1 MTRSHTRVPACL
13 VPGHRFWLAAIVG
26 WLGPAPGA
34 AQTPDLQQF
43 DWQAEAQA
51 LHFTVAFNAPARW
64 RVTDEL
70 LQHKRFYLDF
80 FGLDG
85 PAEPQAWSLNHAN
98 IFHVKRIHY
107 PDQRVLR
114 FVFYTRRRDV
124 LFTVNPTDERNFL
137 VRVFTSS
144 SKPLIVIDPG
154 HGGTR
159 SMGARTS
166 QKIDGRHRY
175 EKNIVLDISN
185 KLKGLID
192 RDPDVEAFMTRTR
205 DEYVSLARRI
215 ELANEVGG
223 AVFVSIHLN
232 AQSNSRKTARGFEL
246 YFLSDGDK
254 ETDRMLLAL
263 ENDEAISLDEPTSGR
278 DDLREIL
285 RGLAD
290 DKLKERQAQSEELA
304 VTIDQLF
311 MGVGPFRRHHR
322 GVKSAPFRVL
332 MNYRMPAVLIECGFI
347 DHPADAREL
356 LKPAIQGRIANLILQ
371 GVKRYLKR
379 SDASSTRQS
388 MRGG

>member
-1 MTRSHTRVPACL
+1 MTRSHTRVPTCL
-13 VPGHRFWLAAIVG
+13 VPGNRFWLAAIVG
-26 WLGPAPGA
+26 WLGPTAWA

-43 DWQAEAQA
+43 DWQAKAQA
-51 LHFTVAFNAPARW
+51 LHFTVAFNAPAQW

-85 PAEPQAWSLNHAN
+85 PTEPQTWSLNHAN

-114 FVFYTRRRDV
+114 FVFYTQRRDV
-124 LFTVNPTDERNFL
+124 LFTVNPTDERTFL

-144 SKPLIVIDPG
+144 YKPLIVIDPG

-166 QKIDGRHRY
+166 QKIGGRHRY
-175 EKNIVLDISN
+175 EKNLVLDISN

-192 RDPDVEAFMTRTR
+192 RDPGVEAFLTRTR

-223 AVFVSIHLN
+223 DVFVSIHLN

-246 YFLSDGDK
+246 YFLSDGHK

-263 ENDEAISLDEPTSGR
+263 ENDETVSLDEPTSGR

-356 LKPAIQGRIANLILQ
+356 MKPAIQDRIANLILQ
-371 GVKRYLKR
+371 GVKRYLIR

-388 MRGG
+388 MQGG